1 MSTVDIDP
9 IEKLFADYGLELLTL
24 NDQHIGK
31 VNAETDKEDINLVEI
46 YAKKARTTLKA
57 ELLAKMPEPKMEI
70 QMTDYLNGVADGHND
85 LLTQIFKL
93 VEEL

>member
-1 MSTVDIDP
+1 MSKTIYKGAEN
-9 IEKLFADYGLELLTL
+9 IAKLNKLGYPELDGACPTCGINPVTILEH
-24 NDQHIGK
+24 Q
-31 VNAETDKEDINLVEI
+31 
-46 YAKKARTTLKA
+46 RTTLKA

>member
-57 ELLAKMPEPKMEI
+57 ELLAKMPKKMTIADSPSEEAYINGYSEAITEI
-70 QMTDYLNGVADGHND
+70 T
-85 LLTQIFKL
+85 KL